1 MIFLPFLL
9 CIVKF
14 GLASNPGTLNA
25 NSVQYEFFTAA
36 SDMEILHKVEKKL
49 GKRFLKYVKA
59 EEKRLNELERYIR
72 EIEQTL
78 PPRTLVPGK
87 EQLWVTGM
95 SNSYG
100 ILKRFTKFWNTISKY
115 SKTNSSKKYME
126 KVKSDIE
133 RLRRAYP
140 SQDDLRGALAA
151 VFRIQDTYDISPAMF
166 INGLDKQSHI
176 LTMEEIFEIG
186 FLCVGVGD
194 YYHSQ
199 KWFKEA
205 LYRFPPEVNQVGFLD
220 RLSLIEYLAWS
231 EYQLGNLEDAL
242 KHTRNIVK
250 LNPAHPSAKINL
262 ELFQN
267 DLDKAKSDPTI
278 RKKFK
283 VFRQH
288 WEIKYAKLC
297 KGEEEM
303 EQDIKDKLFCKYS
316 QHRPRFILKPLKMEF
331 AYNDPEIIIYH
342 DLLRDHEME
351 HIKKKSIP
359 LLNRATVHHPETNQ
373 LVYADYRVSK
383 SAWIAPEMDEVA
395 ANIINKVGDVVNL
408 NMRYSE
414 ELQISNYGLAGQY
427 EPHFD
432 HSTLKNPKPFKKYG
446 GNRIATM
453 LMYMSDVQYG
463 GCTVFTNT
471 GPGVLVKPEKG
482 SGVFWYNLL
491 RNGKGNPKTQHAACP
506 VVLGQKWVSNLWIHS
521 DGQEFNRPCSLNKD
535 E

>member
-220 RLSLIEYLAWS
+220 RLSLIGKIYFYMRLDS
-231 EYQLGNLEDAL
+231 YI
-242 KHTRNIVK
+242 RN
-250 LNPAHPSAKINL
+250 N
-262 ELFQN
+262 
-267 DLDKAKSDPTI
+267 
-278 RKKFK
+278 
-283 VFRQH
+283 
-288 WEIKYAKLC
+288 
-297 KGEEEM
+297 
-303 EQDIKDKLFCKYS
+303 
-316 QHRPRFILKPLKMEF
+316 
-331 AYNDPEIIIYH
+331 
-342 DLLRDHEME
+342 
-351 HIKKKSIP
+351 KKK
-359 LLNRATVHHPETNQ
+359 RA
-373 LVYADYRVSK
+373 
-383 SAWIAPEMDEVA
+383 
-395 ANIINKVGDVVNL
+395 
-408 NMRYSE
+408 
-414 ELQISNYGLAGQY
+414 IST
-427 EPHFD
+427 F
-432 HSTLKNPKPFKKYG
+432 
-446 GNRIATM
+446 
-453 LMYMSDVQYG
+453 
-463 GCTVFTNT
+463 
-471 GPGVLVKPEKG
+471 
-482 SGVFWYNLL
+482 
-491 RNGKGNPKTQHAACP
+491 
-506 VVLGQKWVSNLWIHS
+506 
-521 DGQEFNRPCSLNKD
+521 
-535 E
+535 